1 MVNYIAC
8 DFFTTRLPILSL
20 NNYFEVFNKST
31 KIEIKNKLFTLFEE
45 ELLKELLAIAS
56 LDSYQAINR
65 LASSDSYKENKQI
78 LSTLLK
84 YYIRL
89 STRPTPYGAFSG
101 LAIGNFAKIL
111 IFMFLK
117 FPIIQRGLVLIW
129 NGYMVLFEKSS

>member
-1 MVNYIAC
+1 MHKNCKLYKIYSNIYLKELFLDKIQNISKQIVFKKTSNKGIFLMVNYIAC

-84 YYIRL
+84 YY
-89 STRPTPYGAFSG
+89 T
-101 LAIGNFAKIL
+101 
-111 IFMFLK
+111 
-117 FPIIQRGLVLIW
+117 
-129 NGYMVLFEKSS
+129 

>member
-20 NNYFEVFNKST
+20 NNYFEAFNKST
-31 KIEIKNKLFTLFEE
+31 KIEIKNKLFTLFVE

-84 YYIRL
+84 YY
-89 STRPTPYGAFSG
+89 T
-101 LAIGNFAKIL
+101 
-111 IFMFLK
+111 
-117 FPIIQRGLVLIW
+117 
-129 NGYMVLFEKSS
+129 